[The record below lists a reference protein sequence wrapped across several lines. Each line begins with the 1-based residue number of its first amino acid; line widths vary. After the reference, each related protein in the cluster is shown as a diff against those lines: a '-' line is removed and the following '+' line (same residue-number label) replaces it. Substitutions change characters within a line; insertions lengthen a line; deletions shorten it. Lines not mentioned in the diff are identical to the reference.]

1 MRKLAENFSEIQKSL
16 PLRIALNN
24 PVKGF
29 YTNPITKKDKDV
41 KIEGD
46 TTFSIS
52 AVPNKVF
59 APDEEVYVESDIVA
73 TRVIVKG
80 KNERV
85 YAKFRYK
92 DLVDNGIVV
101 SLGSGQY
108 KTAKKSVLIF
118 GVPREYLITGVG
130 ALIII
135 AGIYIFRKKKK

>member
-1 MRKLAENFSEIQKSL
+1 MRKLPENYSEIEKSL

-24 PVKGF
+24 PVEGF
-29 YTNPITKKDKDV
+29 YTNPITKKEKDV

-52 AVPNKVF
+52 AAPNKVF

-73 TRVIVKG
+73 TRVIVNG

-92 DLVDNGIVV
+92 DLVENGIVV
-101 SLGSGQY
+101 SSGAGQY
-108 KTAKKSVLIF
+108 KMAKKSVLIF

-130 ALIII
+130 VLLII
-135 AGIYIFRKKKK
+135 AGVYFFKKQAK

>member
-1 MRKLAENFSEIQKSL
+1 MRKLPEKYSDIEKSL
-16 PLRIALNN
+16 PLRVALNN

-29 YTNPITKKDKDV
+29 YTNPITKRDKDV

-59 APDEEVYVESDIVA
+59 APDEEVFVESDIVA
-73 TRVIVKG
+73 TRVLVNG

-85 YAKFRYK
+85 YVKFKYQ
-92 DLVDNGIVV
+92 DLVDNGLMVD
-101 SLGSGQY
+101 LTSGKY
-108 KTAKKSVLIF
+108 KMAKKSLLIF

-130 ALIII
+130 VLIII
-135 AGIYIFRKKKK
+135 AGIYVFRKPHK

>member
-1 MRKLAENFSEIQKSL
+1 MRKLPENYSDIEKSL

-73 TRVIVKG
+73 TRVIVNG

-85 YAKFRYK
+85 YAKFNYK
-92 DLVDNGIVV
+92 DLVENALMID
-101 SLGSGQY
+101 LSGKY
-108 KTAKKSVLIF
+108 KTAKKSLLLF
-118 GVPREYLITGVG
+118 GLPREYFIVGIGLVMILGGV
-130 ALIII
+130 
-135 AGIYIFRKKKK
+135 YFFKKQAK

>member
-1 MRKLAENFSEIQKSL
+1 MRKLPENYSDIKKSL

-29 YTNPITKKDKDV
+29 YTNPINKRLKDV
-41 KIEGD
+41 KIESD

-59 APDEEVYVESDIVA
+59 GSDEDVFVESDIVA
-73 TRVIVKG
+73 TRAIING
-80 KNERV
+80 KNERI
-85 YAKFRYK
+85 YANFRYK
-92 DLVDNGIVV
+92 DLVDNGIIVDLV
-101 SLGSGQY
+101 GGKY

-130 ALIII
+130 VLMVL
-135 AGIYIFRKKKK
+135 AGIYVFRKNKK

>member
-1 MRKLAENFSEIQKSL
+1 MRKLPENYSDIEKSL

-24 PVKGF
+24 PVEGF

-73 TRVIVKG
+73 TRVIVNG

-85 YAKFRYK
+85 YAKFNYK
-92 DLVDNGIVV
+92 DLVENALMID
-101 SLGSGQY
+101 LSGKY
-108 KTAKKSVLIF
+108 KTAKKSLLLF
-118 GVPREYLITGVG
+118 GLPREYFIVGIGLVMILGGV
-130 ALIII
+130 
-135 AGIYIFRKKKK
+135 YFFKKQAK

>member
-1 MRKLAENFSEIQKSL
+1 MRKLPEKYSDIEKSL
-16 PLRIALNN
+16 PLRVALNN

-29 YTNPITKKDKDV
+29 YTNPITKRDKDV

-59 APDEEVYVESDIVA
+59 APEEEVFVESDIVA
-73 TRVIVKG
+73 TRVLVNG

-85 YAKFRYK
+85 YVKFKYQ
-92 DLVDNGIVV
+92 DLVDNGLMVD
-101 SLGSGQY
+101 LTSGKY
-108 KTAKKSVLIF
+108 KMAKKSLLIF

-130 ALIII
+130 VLIII
-135 AGIYIFRKKKK
+135 AGIYVFRKPHK